1 MPGAVGILRVDG
13 RAASVSAALKKL
25 LHFQTYYSKKI
36 YCTERVAL
44 GIVDVWDR
52 APAFDWHFDLQSN
65 TGVLLV
71 GTMLGTN
78 PNRHVLDAREVL
90 AEYQSHGFTRW
101 DQFDGGFLVVILDI
115 LQKRLFLANDR
126 LGQLPLYYGS
136 RPGVFAFAPEV
147 KGVLVHEGFEA
158 RLSTAGIINF
168 LSAGYCFGDLTL
180 FDDVKALEPS
190 TVLSVD
196 LSTLALQKTRLWK
209 MIYEPSPELE
219 VRQVAED
226 ELFESILEAHK
237 TTLCDRPSR
246 VAILLS
252 AGLDSRG
259 MLAALGAIGQLP
271 QLAITWG
278 LPQEVPN
285 SDVSLAR
292 RIADSFGI
300 PFMRV
305 PYTSDTFVDNA
316 TRWCYL
322 SELAND
328 NFGWCAQGP
337 EVLAPLDKEPFDV
350 LLVGDEV
357 WGRGG
362 FVSNEMDA
370 RGAIFPARL
379 PAVLKNIL
387 AQQFVE
393 IAEEMYDE
401 AIRGVSEPCENTE
414 FVDRKDFMY
423 IHGRVV
429 RFLFPIRSQY
439 KKEFALLLRRPFL
452 SNSVIDVVRRLPSR
466 FRLDRNLYIS
476 MLRRHFPRALDVP
489 ISSARS
495 NPDWVFDFQRKEILR
510 DYFGHLLDRE
520 RLAQTPLAQLLDW
533 TGFQQLHHAFFGSKP
548 HSLSQGNSWVTH
560 WQAHMAFFA
569 SHFPNAVSHL
579 PKAAR
584 LIRSVG
590 RTAKSWSGSSSEE
603 FQILR
608 RFALLSLLQQQ
619 LGDFDRSHAED
630 RL

>member
-1 MPGAVGILRVDG
+1 VAN
-13 RAASVSAALKKL
+13 VSAALNKL
-25 LHFQTYYSKKI
+25 LHFPTYCSKNI
-36 YCTERVAL
+36 YCTDNVAL
-44 GIVDVWDR
+44 GVVDVADR
-52 APAFDWHFDLQSN
+52 RPTFDWHFDPNSR
-65 TGVLLV
+65 TGVLLT
-71 GTMLGTN
+71 GTMISAN
-78 PNRHVLDAREVL
+78 PGRHILDAREVL
-90 AEYQSHGFTRW
+90 GEYQCYGFTRW
-101 DQFDGGFLVVILDI
+101 SQFEGGFLAIILD
-115 LQKRLFLANDR
+115 LAHDRLLLVNDR

-136 RPGVFAFAPEV
+136 RPGVFAFASEV
-147 KGVLVHEGFEA
+147 KGVLVHDGFEA

-180 FDDVKALEPS
+180 FEDVKALEPS
-190 TVLSVD
+190 TLLSVD

-209 MIYEPSPELE
+209 MIYEPAPEL
-219 VRQVAED
+219 RLRRAAED

-237 TTLCDRPSR
+237 AVLCDRPGR

-278 LPQEVPN
+278 LPQEIPH

-292 RIADSFGI
+292 SIADSFGI
-300 PFMRV
+300 PFLRI
-305 PYTSDTFVDNA
+305 PYTSETFVDNA
-316 TRWCYL
+316 MRWCYL

-337 EVLAPLDKEPFDV
+337 QVLAPLDKKPFDV

-401 AIRGVSEPCENTE
+401 AIRGVSEPCENTD

-439 KKEFALLLRRPFL
+439 KKEFALVLRRPFL
-452 SNSVIDVVRRLPSR
+452 SNAVIDVVRRLPSHY
-466 FRLDRNLYIS
+466 RLDRNLYIS
-476 MLRRHFPRALDVP
+476 MLRRHFPRVLDVP
-489 ISSARS
+489 ISSVRS
-495 NPDWVFDFQRKEILR
+495 NPDWDFDIQRKVILR
-510 DYFGHLLDRE
+510 NYFGHLLDRE
-520 RLAQTPLAQLLDW
+520 RLAQTPLDQLLDW
-533 TGFQQLHHAFFGSKP
+533 AGFQRLYETFFSADP
-548 HSLSQGNSWVTH
+548 HGFSEQSSWLTN
-560 WQAHMAFFA
+560 WQAQMAFFA
-569 SHFPNAVSHL
+569 SRFPRAVSHL

-584 LIRSVG
+584 LIRSIG
-590 RTAKSWSGSSSEE
+590 RTAKSWSGSSRES
-603 FQILR
+603 FNILR
-608 RFALLSLLQQQ
+608 RLALLSLLQHQ
-619 LGDFDRSHAED
+619 LSNFERGPASYSGRRNDE
-630 RL
+630 